1 MKKVRDFTIPGRRA
15 AKRGAPAVVQPE
27 ARNACDSMR
36 PARFLQYPKVVSMLM
51 ILSPAKTLDYD
62 STVPALPLTT
72 PDFVKE
78 AKVLIGLLRELSVQD
93 VATLMD
99 LSDKLAALNVA
110 RYAEWSPRFTETNS
124 RAAVLAFKGDVYEGM
139 EAWTFDADDH
149 AFAQQ
154 HLRILSGLYGLL
166 RPLDR
171 LQPYRLEM
179 GTSLKNPKGNTL
191 YAFWGD
197 TIARALNEALAA
209 QGDDVLI
216 NLASEEYNKAA
227 LTKALKAR
235 VITPQFREE
244 KDGKFKIVSFY
255 AKKARGL
262 MAGHI
267 IRHRLTDPAQLKAFD
282 AEGYAFNASLSKG
295 DTWVFTRPWPVQG

>member
-1 MKKVRDFTIPGRRA
+1 
-15 AKRGAPAVVQPE
+15 
-27 ARNACDSMR
+27 
-36 PARFLQYPKVVSMLM
+36 MLM
-51 ILSPAKTLDYD
+51 ILSPAKTLDYE
-62 STVPALPLTT
+62 SPVPALPLTT

-110 RYAEWSPRFTETNS
+110 RYAEWSPRFTNANS

-197 TIARALNEALAA
+197 TIAKALNEALAV

-244 KDGKFKIVSFY
+244 KNGKFKIVSFY

>member
-1 MKKVRDFTIPGRRA
+1 
-15 AKRGAPAVVQPE
+15 
-27 ARNACDSMR
+27 
-36 PARFLQYPKVVSMLM
+36 MLM
-51 ILSPAKTLDYD
+51 LLSPAKTLDYERP
-62 STVPALPLTT
+62 VPPLPLTT

-78 AKVLIGLLRELSVQD
+78 AKALIAILRELSVQD
-93 VATLMD
+93 VAALMH

-110 RYAEWSPRFTETNS
+110 RYADWSPRFTEANS

-139 EAWTFDADDH
+139 EAWTFDEDDH

-197 TIARALNEALAA
+197 TIAKAVNAALAA
-209 QGDDVLI
+209 QGDDILV

-227 LTKALKAR
+227 LTKSLKAR

-244 KDGKFKIVSFY
+244 KDGTFKMVSFY
-255 AKKARGL
+255 AKRARGL
-262 MAGHI
+262 MARYAI
-267 IRHRLTDPAQLKAFD
+267 NRQVQEVEQSKDFAAD
-282 AEGYAFNASLSKG
+282 GYAFAPEAS
-295 DTWVFTRPWPVQG
+295 DQRRWVFRRRQD